1 MRVAMVLAE
10 YRADLHVHTCLS
22 PCADWGMSPRRIVA
36 RARELGLGLIA
47 VCDHNSA
54 ENAAVVMQAG
64 RERGLAVLPGMEV
77 CSREEVHLLT
87 LFDAPGQA
95 LGMQA
100 AVYAQLPG
108 ANRPEVFGHQI
119 VATAG
124 DEVLAEN
131 PRLLIGACGL
141 GLEAVVRTARAL
153 GGVCLAAHV
162 DRPAN
167 GLLQQL
173 GFIPPG
179 LDLDGA
185 ELSHRVSPAD
195 ARARWPA
202 LRGLPCLASSDAHF
216 LDDIGRA
223 HTLLRLAAPTL
234 AELRLALRGVDGR
247 RVVRCISAVGAKGVG
262 VDPDHA

>member
-1 MRVAMVLAE
+1 MPLVE

-22 PCADWGMSPRRIVA
+22 PCADWAMSPRRIVA
-36 RARELGLGLIA
+36 RSRALGVDMIA

-54 ENAAVVMQAG
+54 ENAEVVMRVG
-64 RERGLAVLPGMEV
+64 REQGLAVLPGLEV

-87 LFDAPGQA
+87 IFEAPEQA
-95 LGMQA
+95 LRMQA
-100 AVYAQLPG
+100 AVYARLPG

-119 VATAG
+119 VATAD

-141 GLEAVVRTARAL
+141 GLEDVVRTAHSL
-153 GGVCLAAHV
+153 GGLCLAAHV

-179 LDLDGA
+179 LEIDGV
-185 ELSHRVSPAD
+185 EVSRRMTPAQ
-195 ARARWPA
+195 ARARWPD
-202 LRGLPCLASSDAHF
+202 LRAVPCVTSSDAHVP
-216 LDDIGRA
+216 DDIGRA
-223 HTLLRLAAPTL
+223 CTILRMAGPTA
-234 AELRLALRGVDGR
+234 AELRLALRGVAGR
-247 RVVRCISAVGAKGVG
+247 GIAGHSPGAG
-262 VDPDHA
+262 P

>member
-1 MRVAMVLAE
+1 MTLAE

-22 PCADWGMSPRRIVA
+22 PCADWGMSPRRIVVHS
-36 RARELGLGLIA
+36 RALGLDLIA

-54 ENAAVVMQAG
+54 ENTDAVMRVG
-64 RERGLAVLPGMEV
+64 REHGLAVLPGLEV

-87 LFDAPGQA
+87 LFEAPEQA

-108 ANRPEVFGHQI
+108 TNRPEVFGHQI
-119 VATAG
+119 VATAE

-141 GLEAVVRTARAL
+141 ALEDVVRTAHAL
-153 GGVCLAAHV
+153 GGLCLGAHA

-167 GLLQQL
+167 GLLPQL

-185 ELSHRVSPAD
+185 EVSRRMTPAD
-195 ARARWPA
+195 ARARWPD
-202 LRGLPCLASSDAHF
+202 LRAVPCVTSSDAHF
-216 LDDIGRA
+216 LDDIGRVY
-223 HTLLRLAAPTL
+223 TVLRMAAPTA
-234 AELRLALRGVDGR
+234 AELRLALQGASGRGIVDYR
-247 RVVRCISAVGAKGVG
+247 TGA
-262 VDPDHA
+262 DS

>member
-1 MRVAMVLAE
+1 MALAE
-10 YRADLHVHTCLS
+10 YAADLHVHTCLS

-36 RARELGLGLIA
+36 CGRARGLDLVA

-54 ENAAVVMQAG
+54 ENAAVAVQVG
-64 RERGLAVLPGMEV
+64 RELGLPVLPGLEV

-87 LFDAPGQA
+87 LFEEPDQA
-95 LGMQA
+95 LRMQA

-119 VATAG
+119 VATAD

-131 PRLLIGACGL
+131 SRLLIGACGL
-141 GLEAVVRTARAL
+141 GLEDVARTARAL
-153 GGVCLAAHV
+153 GGLCLAAHV

-185 ELSHRVSPAD
+185 EISCRMTPAD
-195 ARARWPA
+195 ARARWPD
-202 LRGLPCLASSDAHF
+202 LRRLPCVTSSDAHF
-216 LDDIGRA
+216 PDDIGRA
-223 HTLLRLAAPTL
+223 RTILRLAAPNL
-234 AELRLALRGVDGR
+234 AELRLALRGVDGGA
-247 RVVRCISAVGAKGVG
+247 VVGHCLGA
-262 VDPDHA
+262 